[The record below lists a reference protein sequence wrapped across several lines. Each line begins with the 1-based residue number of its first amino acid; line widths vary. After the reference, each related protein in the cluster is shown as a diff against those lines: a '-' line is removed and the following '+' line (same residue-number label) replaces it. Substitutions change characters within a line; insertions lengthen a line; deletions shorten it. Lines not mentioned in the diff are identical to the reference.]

1 VTYTPLDDMLDRQP
15 MPPSAE
21 ILTIFQVS
29 QQSEMGE
36 QSFRVL
42 VISSRRRLRLTS
54 LLSVIF
60 PPATEAVSIETF
72 SGSAFLFF
80 EFPLDDMPV

>member
-1 VTYTPLDDMLDRQP
+1 MP
-15 MPPSAE
+15 MPSAK
-21 ILTIFQVS
+21 ILTILQVS

-42 VISSRRRLRLTS
+42 VISSSRRLGPTS
-54 LLSVIF
+54 LLRVIF

-80 EFPLDDMPV
+80 EFPPDDKPV